1 MWWVYVLWPGCA
13 GLCLVTTLKQ
23 SGWMLAKWWCLL
35 VCSSCWWLMWCVC
48 VAAFLH
54 HMVFSAALDCF
65 FFTHMLHVKATSTT
79 HSHSCTRA
87 PKFLL
92 TYTAHNDLLC
102 PSMVL
107 WLCHIRLMWVY
118 SLFLNQV
125 RYVRMKSG
133 FYIHIYITLLT
144 TVVKYGSYSGSSR
157 LSANATN

>member
-1 MWWVYVLWPGCA
+1 MMVFA
-13 GLCLVTTLKQ
+13 CLF
-23 SGWMLAKWWCLL
+23 LL
-35 VCSSCWWLMWCVC
+35 PMAHVVCVC

-54 HMVFSAALDCF
+54 HMVLSAALDCF

-107 WLCHIRLMWVY
+107 
-118 SLFLNQV
+118 
-125 RYVRMKSG
+125 
-133 FYIHIYITLLT
+133 
-144 TVVKYGSYSGSSR
+144 
-157 LSANATN
+157 